1 MAKLK
6 TEIAKIKQ
14 ILTINKYPSKI
25 VSNAIQ
31 TYFKK
36 KQTHKTKSD
45 TLNDVTKKQVFL
57 VLPYYRGADDV
68 KNQLKYYVQKCFPS
82 VDFRF
87 ALKSP
92 STLSRSFSFKD
103 KIENKMK
110 SKIVYKINCC
120 DCDKLAKQRDNSC
133 SD

>member
-36 KQTHKTKSD
+36 KQIHKTKSD
-45 TLNDVTKKQVFL
+45 TSYDVTKKQVFL
-57 VLPYYRGADDV
+57 VLPYYRGAYDV
-68 KNQLKYYVQKCFPS
+68 KNQLTNYVQKWFPS

-87 ALKSP
+87 AFKSH

-103 KIENKMK
+103 KKQDEIENCFLF
-110 SKIVYKINCC
+110 YC
-120 DCDKLAKQRDNSC
+120 
-133 SD
+133 

>member
-36 KQTHKTKSD
+36 
-45 TLNDVTKKQVFL
+45 
-57 VLPYYRGADDV
+57 
-68 KNQLKYYVQKCFPS
+68 
-82 VDFRF
+82 
-87 ALKSP
+87 
-92 STLSRSFSFKD
+92 
-103 KIENKMK
+103 
-110 SKIVYKINCC
+110 
-120 DCDKLAKQRDNSC
+120 
-133 SD
+133 